1 MLKRK
6 RPWTTILVKNKS
18 LEDIFDEE
26 DAIADDDEKKECDF
40 QGRRSFIRA

>member
-1 MLKRK
+1 MLG
-6 RPWTTILVKNKS
+6 KNDV
-18 LEDIFDEE
+18 LEDIFNEE